1 MNLVH
6 ETRASTILYN
16 LLRSAPRP
24 GPWLLPA
31 NVCPIVPLTL
41 LKAGRAFEFVDI
53 DETSLCLDADRLLD
67 RLRGA
72 PGRYGGVLFV
82 RTYGVEE
89 PSETLFAAIRER
101 EPELTL
107 VDDRCLCRPR
117 FDEPPPPGVDAVLYS
132 TGYAKPVDV
141 GSGGFAVLGDGVA
154 YRRHDLPYDERA
166 LERLTADYKAA
177 LGERRPLEYRDG
189 PWLDTRAPEPPLNQY
204 RPLVE
209 RGAEE
214 SYERKRRVNAIYTAG
229 IPVTFRLD
237 PRFQDWRFHVL
248 VEDKERLLASIFAA
262 GLFASSHYADLTPI
276 FARGSSPV
284 AERFQRRVVNLFND
298 RHYSEERAE
307 RTVALVRAHLGL

>member
-1 MNLVH
+1 MNRVH

-16 LLRSAPRP
+16 LLRSARHD

-53 DETSLCLDADRLLD
+53 DESSLCLDGDRLLD

-89 PSETLFAAIRER
+89 PREDLFAAVRER
-101 EPELTL
+101 GPDLVL

-141 GSGGFAVLGDGVA
+141 GSGGFAVLADGVE
-154 YRRHDLPYDERA
+154 YRGHGLPYEERA

-177 LGERRPLEYRDG
+177 LRERRRLQYRDG
-189 PWLDTRAPEPPLNQY
+189 PWLDTRAAQPPPDEY
-204 RPLVE
+204 RSLVQ
-209 RGAEE
+209 RRTDE
-214 SYERKRRVNAIYTAG
+214 SYALKRRINAIYAAG
-229 IPVTFRLD
+229 IPEPVCLE
-237 PRFQDWRFHVL
+237 PRFQDWRFHIL

-262 GLFASSHYADLTPI
+262 GLFASSHYADLRPI
-276 FARGSSPV
+276 FARGGSPV
-284 AERFQRRVVNLFND
+284 AERFHRRVVNLFND
-298 RHYSEERAE
+298 RYYSEERAE